1 MTSQGSGAPG
11 IDVGTI
17 DRKIAGKK
25 TLRGLNCPLL

>member
-11 IDVGTI
+11 IEVGTI

-25 TLRGLNCPLL
+25 LSEV